1 MANNNKLFK
10 DGNIYAVP
18 ANITVDDVAKNLK
31 VYLMNEENMEV
42 QILRTEN
49 NSCVVQART
58 PKALLKSIAGLDKII
73 AVKLTPVGDTN
84 IVVEIGKGKWFDKG
98 VAGSIGWFLCWPFA
112 VTAAVGAYKQGT
124 LPRKVLTNIESYLA
138 A

>member
-1 MANNNKLFK
+1 MANNNNLYK
-10 DGNIYAVP
+10 DGNIYSLP
-18 ANITVDDVAKNLK
+18 ENITVNDVAANLK

-58 PKALLKSIAGLDKII
+58 PKGIMRTVAGLDKVI
-73 AVKLTPVGDTN
+73 AVKLTPIGDN
-84 IVVEIGKGKWFDKG
+84 NLVVEVGKGKWLDKG
-98 VAGSIGWFLCWPFA
+98 IAGGIGWFLCWPFA
-112 VTAAVGAYKQGT
+112 VTAIVGAYKQGS